1 MTYSLGISHFLEEIS
16 SVSHSIV
23 FLYFFAM
30 ITGEG
35 FLISPCYSLELCIQM
50 GISFLFSFAFHF
62 SSELFVR
69 PPQTTILLL
78 CIFFFSWEWS
88 WSLPP
93 LQCLVMSMCRVYS
106 CVIERWCLLWPVC
119 SLGKTVLAFALL
131 HSVLQGQ
138 ICLWLQVFPDFLLLH
153 SSPVSWKGRLFW
165 LLVLEGLVGIHRT
178 IKFQLLQHYWLGNRL
193 GFLCYWTVCLGNE
206 WSFCH
211 FWDCTKSQFSFQSQR
226 KVMPKNVQTT
236 AQLHSSHTLVK

>member
-1 MTYSLGISHFLEEIS
+1 
-16 SVSHSIV
+16 
-23 FLYFFAM
+23 
-30 ITGEG
+30 
-35 FLISPCYSLELCIQM
+35 
-50 GISFLFSFAFHF
+50 
-62 SSELFVR
+62 
-69 PPQTTILLL
+69 
-78 CIFFFSWEWS
+78 
-88 WSLPP
+88 
-93 LQCLVMSMCRVYS
+93 MSMCRVYS

-119 SLGKTVLAFALL
+119 YLGKTVLAFALL
-131 HSVLQGQ
+131 HSALQGQ

-165 LLVLEGLVGIHRT
+165 LLVLEGLVGLHRT
-178 IKFQLLQHYWLGNRL
+178 IKFQLLQHYWLGHRL
-193 GFLCYWTVCLGNE
+193 GFLCYWMVRLGNE